1 MIKNM
6 NEDVFFLAGFIFLSL
21 GLYFPVNKLIWVL
34 SVRRLE
40 RKYKKKLTDSERKL
54 QLNRARF
61 ISIVLV
67 IIFSY
72 FFNLKLF

>member
-1 MIKNM
+1 M
-6 NEDVFFLAGFIFLSL
+6 NEDIFFLAGIVLLSIA
-21 GLYFPVNKLIWVL
+21 LYFPVNKLVWVL

-40 RKYKKKLTDSERKL
+40 RKYKKKLTDVERKL

-61 ISIVLV
+61 ISIILV

>member
-1 MIKNM
+1 M
-6 NEDVFFLAGFIFLSL
+6 NEDVFFLAGIVLLSIA
-21 GLYFPVNKLIWVL
+21 LYFPVNKLVWVL

-40 RKYKKKLTDSERKL
+40 RKYKKKLTDVERKL

-61 ISIVLV
+61 ISIILV
-67 IIFSY
+67 FIFSY

>member
-1 MIKNM
+1 M
-6 NEDVFFLAGFIFLSL
+6 NEDIFFLAGIVLLSIA
-21 GLYFPVNKLIWVL
+21 LYFPVNKMIWVL

-40 RKYKKKLTDSERKL
+40 RKYKKKLTDVERKL

-61 ISIVLV
+61 ISIILV

>member
-1 MIKNM
+1 M
-6 NEDVFFLAGFIFLSL
+6 NEDIFFLAGIVLLSIA
-21 GLYFPVNKLIWVL
+21 LYFPVNKLIWVL

-40 RKYKKKLTDSERKL
+40 RKYKKKLTDVERKL
-54 QLNRARF
+54 QRNRARF
-61 ISIVLV
+61 ISIILV

>member
-1 MIKNM
+1 M
-6 NEDVFFLAGFIFLSL
+6 NEDVFFLAGIVLLSIA
-21 GLYFPVNKLIWVL
+21 LYFPVNKLIWVL

-40 RKYKKKLTDSERKL
+40 RKYKKNLTDLERKL

-61 ISIVLV
+61 ISIILV

>member
-1 MIKNM
+1 M
-6 NEDVFFLAGFIFLSL
+6 NEDVFFLAGIALLSIA
-21 GLYFPVNKLIWVL
+21 LYFPVNKLIWVL

-40 RKYKKKLTDSERKL
+40 RKYKKNLTDLERKL

-61 ISIVLV
+61 ISIILVL
-67 IIFSY
+67 IFSY

>member
-1 MIKNM
+1 M
-6 NEDVFFLAGFIFLSL
+6 NEDVFFLAGIVLLSIA
-21 GLYFPVNKLIWVL
+21 LYFPVNKLVWVL

-40 RKYKKKLTDSERKL
+40 RKYKKKLTDVERKL

-61 ISIVLV
+61 ISIILV

>member
-1 MIKNM
+1 M
-6 NEDVFFLAGFIFLSL
+6 NEDVFFLAGIVLLSIA
-21 GLYFPVNKLIWVL
+21 LYFPVNKLVWVL

-40 RKYKKKLTDSERKL
+40 KKYKKKLTDVERKL

-61 ISIVLV
+61 ISIILV

>member
-1 MIKNM
+1 M
-6 NEDVFFLAGFIFLSL
+6 NEDVFFLAGIVLLSIA
-21 GLYFPVNKLIWVL
+21 LYFPVNKLVWVL

-40 RKYKKKLTDSERKL
+40 RKYKKKLTDVERKL

-61 ISIVLV
+61 ISIILVL
-67 IIFSY
+67 IFSY

>member
-1 MIKNM
+1 M
-6 NEDVFFLAGFIFLSL
+6 NEDVIFLAGIVLLSID
-21 GLYFPVNKLIWVL
+21 LYFPVNKLVWVL

-40 RKYKKKLTDSERKL
+40 RKYKKKLTDVERKL

-61 ISIVLV
+61 ISIILV

>member
-1 MIKNM
+1 M
-6 NEDVFFLAGFIFLSL
+6 NEDVFFLAGIVLLSIA
-21 GLYFPVNKLIWVL
+21 LYFPVNKLVWVL

-40 RKYKKKLTDSERKL
+40 RKYKKKLTDVERKL

-61 ISIVLV
+61 ISIILV

-72 FFNLKLF
+72 FFNSKLF

>member
-1 MIKNM
+1 M
-6 NEDVFFLAGFIFLSL
+6 NEDVFFLAGIVLLSIA
-21 GLYFPVNKLIWVL
+21 LYFPVNKLVWVL

-40 RKYKKKLTDSERKL
+40 RKYKNKLTDVERKL

-61 ISIVLV
+61 ISIILVL
-67 IIFSY
+67 IFSY

>member
-1 MIKNM
+1 M
-6 NEDVFFLAGFIFLSL
+6 NEDIFFLAGIVLLSIA
-21 GLYFPVNKLIWVL
+21 LYFPVNKLVWVL

-40 RKYKKKLTDSERKL
+40 RKYKKKLTDVERKL

-61 ISIVLV
+61 ISIILV

-72 FFNLKLF
+72 FFNSKLF

>member
-1 MIKNM
+1 M
-6 NEDVFFLAGFIFLSL
+6 NEDVFFLAGIALLSIA
-21 GLYFPVNKLIWVL
+21 LYFPVNKLIWVL

-61 ISIVLV
+61 ISIILV

>member
-1 MIKNM
+1 M
-6 NEDVFFLAGFIFLSL
+6 NEDVFFLAGIVLLSIA
-21 GLYFPVNKLIWVL
+21 LYFPVNKMIWVL

-40 RKYKKKLTDSERKL
+40 RKYKKKLTDVERKL

-61 ISIVLV
+61 ISIILV

>member
-1 MIKNM
+1 M
-6 NEDVFFLAGFIFLSL
+6 NEDIIFLAGMVLLSIA
-21 GLYFPVNKLIWVL
+21 LYFPVNKLIWVL

-40 RKYKKKLTDSERKL
+40 RKYKKKLTDVERKL

-61 ISIVLV
+61 ISIILVL
-67 IIFSY
+67 IFSY

>member
-1 MIKNM
+1 M
-6 NEDVFFLAGFIFLSL
+6 NEDVFFLAGIVLLSIA
-21 GLYFPVNKLIWVL
+21 LYFPVNKLVWVL

-40 RKYKKKLTDSERKL
+40 RKYKKKLTVVETKL

-61 ISIVLV
+61 ISIILV

>member
-1 MIKNM
+1 MY
-6 NEDVFFLAGFIFLSL
+6 EDLFFLAGIVFLSIA
-21 GLYFPVNKLIWVL
+21 LYFPVTKMIWVL

-40 RKYKKKLTDSERKL
+40 RKYKKKLTDVERKL

-61 ISIVLV
+61 ISIILV

>member
-1 MIKNM
+1 M
-6 NEDVFFLAGFIFLSL
+6 NEDVFFLAGIVLLSIA
-21 GLYFPVNKLIWVL
+21 LYFPVNKLIWVL

-40 RKYKKKLTDSERKL
+40 RKYKKKLTDVERKL

-61 ISIVLV
+61 ISIILV